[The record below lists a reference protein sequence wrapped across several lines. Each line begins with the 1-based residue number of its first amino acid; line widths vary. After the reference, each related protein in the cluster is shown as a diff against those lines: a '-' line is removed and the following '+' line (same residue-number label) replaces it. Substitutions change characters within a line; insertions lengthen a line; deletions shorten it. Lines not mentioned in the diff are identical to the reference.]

1 LFDLN
6 KQPARRG
13 AAYAGIAIHCAHI
26 DHHPPMEFPMETEIQ
41 TPATASSSCC
51 GRSGAAAARS
61 DTRVPDATISLQPFR
76 EFTTLDEG
84 RAALATLLNLPQPV
98 DVDVL
103 ISAIEDPDYARNL
116 IVSRNAPPF
125 LNHLLAHP
133 PKRANTAAENPDDTA
148 IGNAALVGKA
158 AKSLWAWAKSGLEMV
173 SDEVYQH
180 RLSACA
186 QCPHHIE
193 PPQRM
198 VYKLAGATGRSVC
211 DLCGCVTARKA
222 RLPHE
227 ACPSEDPERAGF
239 SRWGEP
245 KA

>member
-1 LFDLN
+1 
-6 KQPARRG
+6 
-13 AAYAGIAIHCAHI
+13 
-26 DHHPPMEFPMETEIQ
+26 METEIQ
-41 TPATASSSCC
+41 GSAPTASSCC
-51 GRSGAAAARS
+51 GRANAPALRS
-61 DTRVPDATISLQPFR
+61 DTHPADAAVSLQPFR

-84 RAALATLLNLPQPV
+84 RAALATLLNLTHPV
-98 DVDVL
+98 DADVL

-116 IVSRNAPPF
+116 MVSRNAPPF
-125 LNHLLAHP
+125 LDHLLAHP
-133 PKRANTAAENPDDTA
+133 PKRANTAASRAGNVEP
-148 IGNAALVGKA
+148 GNAVLVGKA

-173 SDEVYQH
+173 SDDVYQH

-198 VYKLAGATGRSVC
+198 VYKLAGAAGRSVC
-211 DLCGCVTARKA
+211 DLCGCVSSRKA

-227 ACPSEDPERAGF
+227 SCPSDHPERAGF

>member
-1 LFDLN
+1 
-6 KQPARRG
+6 
-13 AAYAGIAIHCAHI
+13 
-26 DHHPPMEFPMETEIQ
+26 METDLQ
-41 TPATASSSCC
+41 TPGSTPGSCC
-51 GRSGAAAARS
+51 GQSGATSARAEPRQPEAA
-61 DTRVPDATISLQPFR
+61 ISLQPFR

-84 RAALATLLNLPQPV
+84 RAALATLLNLPHPV
-98 DVDVL
+98 EADVL

-133 PKRANTAAENPDDTA
+133 PRRAATAAGNDSASDGA
-148 IGNAALVGKA
+148 NGIGNAALVGKA

-198 VYKLAGATGRSVC
+198 VYTLAGAAGRSVC

-227 ACPSEDPERAGF
+227 ACPSEDPQRAGF

-245 KA
+245 KV